1 MVEGLTDYWYL
12 DAIAHL
18 LRDSGDADL
27 NKGIAIV
34 PANTAGK
41 VVYFATILHANKLN
55 QAAEQDI
62 LVHALGN
69 KKILRTKD
77 SYSGGV
83 NVPEIEDLL
92 RDTLVKVALEDL
104 GWDVGATAE
113 RQAPRPI
120 VDIFGSEIS
129 DFSKYKLSK
138 AFLHWARTHE
148 ASDLTTDERRQ
159 WSDLISRINK
169 ALK

>member
-1 MVEGLTDYWYL
+1 M
-12 DAIAHL
+12 
-18 LRDSGDADL
+18 
-27 NKGIAIV
+27 
-34 PANTAGK
+34 
-41 VVYFATILHANKLN
+41 
-55 QAAEQDI
+55 
-62 LVHALGN
+62 
-69 KKILRTKD
+69 
-77 SYSGGV
+77 
-83 NVPEIEDLL
+83 PEIEDLL